1 MNEKNYKK
9 RLDFQQKMISRQ
21 SEQLEDLKLQ
31 VEKLEQKLKEKDGI
45 INYVQPMRIEMTENI
60 KEYRK
65 LKNEYRRIIDELK
78 KMKERMNQEVYR
90 GKWRLVRWLIR

>member
-78 KMKERMNQEVYR
+78 KMKEIMNQEVYR